1 MDGTELARTEAQ
13 EMSSATAPDPSAMV
27 IIVDDDPLV
36 RTALNSLFRSVG
48 FETRLYASGREALA
62 GELPDIVACVVT
74 DVRMPE
80 LGGFEFQTALSAR
93 SAEIPVIFMT
103 GHGDIPMS
111 VRAMKAGAVDFLSKP
126 FRDQDML
133 DAVGAAIE
141 RARQHRE
148 TMRGNIEAKTLYETL
163 TPREREVMDGVVRGL
178 LNKQIA
184 GELGIAEMT
193 VKLHRLS
200 LMRKMGVKRVPDLL
214 RLSDLIKTP

>member
-1 MDGTELARTEAQ
+1 MDGTEFARTELQ
-13 EMSSATAPDPSAMV
+13 DMTRPPSSEASAMV
-27 IIVDDDPLV
+27 VVVDDDPLV
-36 RTALNSLFRSVG
+36 RSSLDSLFRSVG
-48 FETRLYASGREALA
+48 FATRLYASGRDALA
-62 GELPDIVACVVT
+62 DDLPDIVTCVVT

-80 LGGFEFQTALSAR
+80 IGGFEFQTALSSR

-133 DAVGAAIE
+133 DAVGAAME
-141 RARQHRE
+141 RARQQRE
-148 TMRGNIEAKTLYETL
+148 SNRGNAEAKTLYETL

-200 LMRKMGVKRVPDLL
+200 LMRKMGVKTVPDLL
-214 RLSDLIKTP
+214 RLSDIIKAG

>member
-1 MDGTELARTEAQ
+1 MDGTEFARTEPQ
-13 EMSSATAPDPSAMV
+13 DMSMTSASEPSAMV
-27 IIVDDDPLV
+27 VIVDDDPLV
-36 RTALNSLFRSVG
+36 RSSLDSLFRSVG
-48 FETRLYASGREALA
+48 YATRLYGSGREALS
-62 GELPDIVACVVT
+62 DDFSDTVTCVVT

-80 LGGFEFQTALSAR
+80 IGGFEFQTALSSR

-133 DAVGAAIE
+133 DAVGAAME

-148 TMRGNIEAKTLYETL
+148 TNRGNVEAKTLYETL

-178 LNKQIA
+178 LNKQVA

-200 LMRKMGVKRVPDLL
+200 LMRKMGVKTVPDLL
-214 RLSDLIKTP
+214 RLSDLIKSA